1 MGLFSIKQKPGVTPF
16 EAKKIFAEI
25 HTGEHKWT
33 DTQRSHAEERLMGY
47 INADSPLS
55 EKGRMTAGEVNE
67 YMNGLK
73 ADQHKLG
80 LSNEQINKLGGA
92 MNKYVKVN
100 ATPHEFFN

>member
-1 MGLFSIKQKPGVTPF
+1 MGLFSVKQKPGVTAF
-16 EAKKIFAEI
+16 EAKKALAEI

-55 EKGRMTAGEVNE
+55 AKGRISAGEVKE

-73 ADQHKLG
+73 TDQHKLG

-92 MNKYVKVN
+92 MNKYVKTNV
-100 ATPHEFFN
+100 TPPQFF